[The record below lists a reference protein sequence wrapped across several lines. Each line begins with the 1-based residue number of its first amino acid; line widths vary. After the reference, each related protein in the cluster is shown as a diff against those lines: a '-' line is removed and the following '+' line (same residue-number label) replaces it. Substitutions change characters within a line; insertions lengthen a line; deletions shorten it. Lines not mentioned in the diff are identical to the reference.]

1 MKDGLFVSIFIP
13 SKNGLGGGGAEQV
26 VLNLAQGFVDR
37 GFRTQVVL
45 LKTTGVFMQKLSP
58 KLEVID
64 LKFESKD
71 RFFNLKKLWTL
82 IKYFRREK
90 PDVFFSVSDTDNI
103 AMLAKKISRANT
115 SVVTVLEIC
124 LSDPLS
130 WMKSSIKRI
139 LTLRSYHYVD
149 GIVACS
155 QGVAEDLVSLTG
167 LDPKRIK
174 VIYNPIDI
182 SYIIKKSQEPANTVL
197 STESKVPFILG
208 VGRLVKQKDFIT
220 LIKAFSIVRSHKLI
234 KLFIVGEGEMRPEL
248 QSLIK
253 VLHLEQD
260 VEMLGF
266 QINPYVYMRNASLF
280 VLSSIYEG
288 FGNVI
293 VEAMAV
299 GTPVV
304 STNCKSGPSE
314 ILDNGKYGKL
324 VSIRNPEVLADAI
337 LNALDTFSDS
347 KALQQRARDFDIDLI
362 TDQYVK
368 LALGM
373 RSKMF

>member
-1 MKDGLFVSIFIP
+1 MKENLFVSIFIP

-37 GFRTQVVL
+37 GFKTQVVL
-45 LKTTGVFMQKLSP
+45 LKATGIFMKKLSP
-58 KLEVID
+58 KVEVID
-64 LKFESKD
+64 LKVESEV
-71 RFFNLKKLWTL
+71 RFFTLKKLWALT
-82 IKYFRREK
+82 KYFRREK

-103 AMLAKKISRANT
+103 AMVAKQLSRTNT
-115 SVVTVLEIC
+115 SVVTVLEMC

-130 WMKSSIKRI
+130 WMKSSIKRT
-139 LTLRSYHYVD
+139 LALRSYHYVD

-182 SYIIKKSQEPANTVL
+182 SSIIKKSQEPANMAL
-197 STESKVPFILG
+197 CTENEVPFILG
-208 VGRLVKQKDFIT
+208 VGRLVKQKDFVT
-220 LIKAFSIVRSHKLI
+220 LIKAFSIVRSHKLV
-234 KLFIVGEGEMRPEL
+234 KLFIVGEGEMGPEL
-248 QSLIK
+248 KSLIK
-253 VLHLEQD
+253 MLHLEQD
-260 VEMLGF
+260 IEMLGF
-266 QINPYVYMRNASLF
+266 QINPYVYMKNASLF

-324 VSIRNPEVLADAI
+324 VSIKNPEALAEAM
-337 LNALDTFSDS
+337 LETLDTVADS
-347 KALQQRARDFDIDLI
+347 KELQQRARDFDIDLI
-362 TDQYVK
+362 TNQYIK
-368 LALGM
+368 LALSM
-373 RSKMF
+373 RS